1 MKNRNTSNSSRSIL
15 NNKNNNKMLL
25 KKDDLNH
32 MDFLNK
38 LKNELRKLML
48 RHNIINIRL
57 NYINN
62 NKAK

>member
-1 MKNRNTSNSSRSIL
+1 MKNRNSSNSNSSIL

-48 RHNIINIRL
+48 RHNIINIKI